1 MTNLPFERIDR
12 LAVVR
17 VPLGNH
23 RSLFASLAT
32 PAIVAVALLAVGCA
46 GSESPQI
53 LRFVVEVPPGEELA
67 LGWGSVAVS
76 PDGGRLAYVATR
88 EGVRRLFLL
97 EMDESEAVVIAGTE
111 DAFDPF
117 FSPDGQWVGFF
128 TDDKL
133 KKVSVRGGP
142 PVTLCD
148 AANSRGASWGPDDTI
163 VFAAGSPT
171 SLSRVSSGGGVP
183 EILTTPD
190 PEQREFGHL
199 WPVLLPNGRAVL
211 FAIDTGEGFD
221 NALIAVQSLETGER
235 KVLLEGGTAPRYAP
249 TVHIVYAREDKLL
262 AVPFDLEDLVVTGH
276 PIPVLENVAVNR
288 FLGFAQFSFSRDGL
302 LAYMPTDYS
311 EAKRRLVW
319 VDRNGGVEP
328 LPSPDRAYRL
338 PRVSPN
344 GQRVAVV
351 ISTLATSDIWTYDL
365 QREALAQL
373 TELGRVSAPVWTP
386 DGEQIAFVYGGAAL
400 GNLYWQAADGSASG
414 QSLWGG
420 QYSGVPTSWSPDGKM
435 LAIAKHD
442 PPTGWDIFVLRM
454 GDEPLPLVH
463 DAHAHSGRLA
473 AAQAFATAV
482 PPRSDGAQAAGAVTA
497 RGCPHRRTTV
507 TRVWRVRGCRITHW
521 AHGNDP
527 SGEPPGRAPACRIDL
542 HGPSRG
548 CASHE
553 RPRGAGGRASRSAAC
568 ATRRR
573 GGPLGRCRVHERD
586 RCALLALSGAA
597 RGDLQCRSAGHRDRR
612 DASSHRR
619 CFPDLRRAAGCGR
632 GRAARCR

>member
-171 SLSRVSSGGGVP
+171 SLSRVSSGGGMP

-199 WPVLLPNGRAVL
+199 WPELLPNGRAVL

-249 TVHIVYAREDKLL
+249 TGHIVYAREDKLL

-454 GDEPLPLVH
+454 GDEPEPLVRSPFSEGGAVFSPDGH
-463 DAHAHSGRLA
+463 WIAYFTGLESGGGA
-473 AAQAFATAV
+473 IYVQPF
-482 PPRSDGAQAAGAVTA
+482 PRSGAEWQVSPEGGREPVWSRDG
-497 RGCPHRRTTV
+497 RELFYRK
-507 TRVWRVRGCRITHW
+507 
-521 AHGNDP
+521 GNEMMVIP
-527 SGEPPGRAPACRIDL
+527 IQTSPTFNAGEPRLLFEGGFQRGDPAQPNYDVAPDGRFLMIE
-542 HGPSRG
+542 S
-548 CASHE
+548 
-553 RPRGAGGRASRSAAC
+553 
-568 ATRRR
+568 T
-573 GGPLGRCRVHERD
+573 GGPTATKLNVVLNFFEELKQRMGN
-586 RCALLALSGAA
+586 
-597 RGDLQCRSAGHRDRR
+597 
-612 DASSHRR
+612 
-619 CFPDLRRAAGCGR
+619 
-632 GRAARCR
+632 

>member
-235 KVLLEGGTAPRYAP
+235 KSPLEGGTAPRYAP
-249 TVHIVYAREDKLL
+249 TGHIVYAREDKLL

-454 GDEPLPLVH
+454 GDEPEPLV
-463 DAHAHSGRLA
+463 
-473 AAQAFATAV
+473 
-482 PPRSDGAQAAGAVTA
+482 RSPFGGGGAVFSPDGHWIAAFTGLA
-497 RGCPHRRTTV
+497 SGGGAVYVHTFRR
-507 TRVWRVRGCRITHW
+507 
-521 AHGNDP
+521 
-527 SGEPPGRAPACRIDL
+527 S
-542 HGPSRG
+542 
-548 CASHE
+548 
-553 RPRGAGGRASRSAAC
+553 GAGGQVSPEGGREPVWSRDGRELFYRKGNEMMVIPIQTSPTFNAGEP
-568 ATRRR
+568 RLLFEGGFQR
-573 GGPLGRCRVHERD
+573 GGPAQPNYDVAPDGRFLMIESTGGPTATKLNVVLNFFEELKQRM
-586 RCALLALSGAA
+586 GN
-597 RGDLQCRSAGHRDRR
+597 
-612 DASSHRR
+612 
-619 CFPDLRRAAGCGR
+619 
-632 GRAARCR
+632 

>member
-1 MTNLPFERIDR
+1 MTNLVFEGVDR
-12 LAVVR
+12 LGVVR
-17 VPLGNH
+17 VPLQNR
-23 RSLFASLAT
+23 RSLLGSLAT
-32 PAIVAVALLAVGCA
+32 PAIVAAALLAVGCG
-46 GSESPQI
+46 GSASPQI
-53 LRFVVEVPPGEELA
+53 FRFVVEVPPNEDLG

-88 EGVRRLFLL
+88 EGVRRLFLR
-97 EMDESEAVVIAGTE
+97 EMDEFEAVVIAGTE

-128 TDDKL
+128 TGDEV

-148 AANSRGASWGPDDTI
+148 AEDSRGASWGPDDTI

-171 SLSRVSSGGGVP
+171 SLSRVSSGGGVS

-199 WPVLLPNGRAVL
+199 WPELLPNGRAVL

-249 TVHIVYAREDKLL
+249 TGHMVYAREDKLL
-262 AVPFDLEDLVVTGH
+262 AVPFDLEDLAVTGH
-276 PIPVLENVAVNR
+276 PLPVLESVAVNP
-288 FLGFAQFSFSRDGL
+288 FFGLAQFSFSRDGL

-328 LPSPDRAYRL
+328 LPAPDRAYWL

-373 TELGRVSAPVWTP
+373 TELGRVDGPVWTP
-386 DGEQIAFVYGGAAL
+386 DGDQIAFIAGGAAL

-414 QSLWGG
+414 QGLWGG
-420 QYSGVPTSWSPDGKM
+420 QYSGYPNSWSPDGKM
-435 LAIAKHD
+435 LAFAKHS

-454 GDEPLPLVH
+454 GDEPEPFVRTPFNEGGAVFSPDGH
-463 DAHAHSGRLA
+463 WIAYYKGSGEGSGGG
-473 AAQAFATAV
+473 AV
-482 PPRSDGAQAAGAVTA
+482 FVQPFPRSGAEWQVSTEG
-497 RGCPHRRTTV
+497 G
-507 TRVWRVRGCRITHW
+507 
-521 AHGNDP
+521 
-527 SGEPPGRAPACRIDL
+527 GEPVWSRDGRELFYRKGNEMMVIPIQTSPTFNAGEPRLLFEGGFQLGDRGQPNYDVAPD
-542 HGPSRG
+542 
-548 CASHE
+548 
-553 RPRGAGGRASRSAAC
+553 GRFLMIES
-568 ATRRR
+568 T
-573 GGPLGRCRVHERD
+573 GGPTATKLNVVLNFFEELER
-586 RCALLALSGAA
+586 LV
-597 RGDLQCRSAGHRDRR
+597 
-612 DASSHRR
+612 
-619 CFPDLRRAAGCGR
+619 PN
-632 GRAARCR
+632 